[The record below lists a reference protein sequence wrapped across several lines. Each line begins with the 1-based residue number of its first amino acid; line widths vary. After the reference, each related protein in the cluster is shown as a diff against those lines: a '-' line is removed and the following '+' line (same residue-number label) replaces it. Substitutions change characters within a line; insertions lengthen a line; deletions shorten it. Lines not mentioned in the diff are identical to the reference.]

1 VKALLALAVSTLA
14 LTACGGAHPVRLRPT
29 AAPALATRWVGT
41 HGIEVAVPA
50 AWRLDRGICGTPKA
64 NTVLWNEDGVLTCL
78 TNQPRGLSVVE
89 FGGVERGRHGGTPVT
104 VDGAAALRRTART
117 VAGSREVQLVFPRR
131 GITVSVLTPHRSLL
145 RRILASVR
153 VVRVDENG
161 CPTRP
166 APVYRLGSRLL
177 GPFVPRGAVR
187 MIGCSYHG
195 KWLDRSNRIGRGAA
209 ARLARALDAAPWGF
223 SRAPRHSILPSICR
237 PTWRDSLIVARF
249 EYAGGRPPVSVAAHI
264 DGCSRLGASNGRW
277 AVRMRPGWVFRIV
290 RDGRYS
296 GGFIDPRT
304 ARAP

>member
-1 VKALLALAVSTLA
+1 VKALLALVLSTLA
-14 LTACGGAHPVRLRPT
+14 LAACGGAHTVRLRAT
-29 AAPALATRWVGT
+29 AASAPATRWVGT

-50 AWRLDRGICGTPKA
+50 TWRLNRGMCGTPKA
-64 NTVLWNEDGVLTCL
+64 NTVLWKEDGVLQCL
-78 TNQPRGLSVVE
+78 TNQPPGLSVVE

-104 VDGAAALRRTART
+104 IDGAAVLRRPAGT

-153 VVRVDENG
+153 VVRVDVNG

-166 APVYRLGSRLL
+166 APVYRLGSHPL
-177 GPFVPRGAVR
+177 GPFVPSGAVGAV
-187 MIGCSYHG
+187 GCTYSG

-209 ARLARALDAAPWGF
+209 SRLARALEAAPWGF
-223 SRAPRHSILPSICR
+223 SRAPRGSILPSICR

-277 AVRMRPGWVFRIV
+277 AVRIKPRWVFQIV
-290 RDGRYS
+290 GDARYS
-296 GGFIDPRT
+296 GGFVDPRT